1 MRGHEDG
8 ANAVDGLT
16 VTATASEAEL
26 EAIGQ
31 GLATYNEAEVGPA
44 NTNPLTVLMRGDDG
58 RLVGGISGHTA
69 WGWLYVRW
77 LWLDESQRGK
87 GLAAAM
93 LAAAE
98 AEARTRGCHGSYI
111 DTFNPTA
118 LKVYQRAGY
127 KPFGELPDFPRGR
140 TRTFLSKAL

>member
-1 MRGHEDG
+1 VTQRDK
-8 ANAVDGLT
+8 AAADRVS
-16 VTATASEAEL
+16 VTAAPTDEEL
-26 EAIGQ
+26 AAIGR
-31 GLATYNEAEVGPA
+31 GLSAFNEAEVGPA
-44 NTNPLTVLMRGDDG
+44 NNVPLAVLLRGEDG
-58 RLVGGISGHTA
+58 RLMGGISGHTA

-77 LWLDESQRGK
+77 LWLDEAQRGK

-111 DTFNPTA
+111 DTFNPVA

-127 KPFGELPDFPRGR
+127 RPFGELPDFPKGR

>member
-1 MRGHEDG
+1 
-8 ANAVDGLT
+8 
-16 VTATASEAEL
+16 
-26 EAIGQ
+26 
-31 GLATYNEAEVGPA
+31 
-44 NTNPLTVLMRGDDG
+44 
-58 RLVGGISGHTA
+58 
-69 WGWLYVRW
+69 
-77 LWLDESQRGK
+77 
-87 GLAAAM
+87 M

-111 DTFNPTA
+111 DTFNPIA